1 MNNPQD
7 DKITELYHKTP
18 KARPSEILDARIR
31 QEARRQLRQGRS
43 SGSYR
48 WLSVAALVV
57 LSVGVV
63 LRIIDEV
70 PVEQSL
76 QDNLEIM
83 EMDAAPVLKEES
95 KAVIRADA
103 IEIQAEKL
111 KKVEKPAMS
120 AAPVARMKLQKM
132 PEAVESATP
141 VSDPEFSGASQA
153 EHDMERLSDSL
164 APQEQQFL
172 PENYCGMEQ
181 LRGITDKQLLQEI
194 LEKLLSENK
203 LQQAEC
209 LKKLMN
215 QVLAD

>member
-7 DKITELYHKTP
+7 DKISGLYHKIS
-18 KARPSEILDARIR
+18 KARPSQMLDARIR

-43 SGSYR
+43 PGSYR
-48 WLSVAALVV
+48 WLSVAALLV

-83 EMDAAPVLKEES
+83 EMDAAPVLKEEN

-132 PEAVESATP
+132 PEAVESATLA
-141 VSDPEFSGASQA
+141 SDPEFSDASQA
-153 EHDMERLSDSL
+153 EYDMERLSDSL
-164 APQEQQFL
+164 VPHEQQFL

-181 LRGITDKQLLQEI
+181 LRGVTDKQLLQEI